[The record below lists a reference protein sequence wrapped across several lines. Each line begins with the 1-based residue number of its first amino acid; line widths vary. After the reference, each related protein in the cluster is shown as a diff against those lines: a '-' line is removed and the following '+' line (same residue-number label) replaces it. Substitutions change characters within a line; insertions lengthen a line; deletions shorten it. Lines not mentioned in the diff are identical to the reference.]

1 MSTLLADDLQMV
13 IDRLFIGNLKASED
27 AKRLKLL
34 KITHIL
40 GVC

>member
-1 MSTLLADDLQMV
+1 MSTLLANDLQMV
-13 IDRLFIGNLKASED
+13 IERLFIGNQKSSED

-34 KITHIL
+34 KITHVV